1 MNSTATVVVLGLGFM
16 WVLQYALTFWQM
28 RRYNKRLS
36 ELRKG
41 GLVWVGLN
49 GSAWKGRQYAVIVVD
64 KENKIVKV
72 EQLSGWTVLA
82 TLKPVP
88 GFEGRPVSDLTDE
101 NVTLP
106 VSEKMLLALRDA
118 VKHMEAH
125 ARKQAE
131 KAAAARAEADASALT
146 DCVSSNV

>member
-16 WVLQYALTFWQM
+16 WLLQYALTFWQM
-28 RRYNKRLS
+28 QRYNKRLKD
-36 ELRKG
+36 LRKG

-49 GSAWKGRQYAVIVVD
+49 GSAWKGRQYAVVVVD
-64 KENKIVKV
+64 KDNRIVKV

-101 NVTLP
+101 NITLP

-118 VKHMEAH
+118 AKHMEAYAH
-125 ARKQAE
+125 KQAE
-131 KAAAARAEADASALT
+131 KAAAARVEADAQILT
-146 DCVSSNV
+146 DCVSSHV